1 MCGRFGQAYPSITL
15 KDWYRAAAMPDFDS
29 RYNIAP
35 TTNIV
40 VIREGEEG
48 RTGSMMRWG
57 LIPWWFKAPGKLP
70 LLHNARSE
78 TVHEKKLFKASFHRQ
93 RCIVP
98 ASGFFEWQ
106 RMPSGRKQPFYISS
120 RDGNPLS
127 FAGIWDTA
135 TIKEGEKIDTC
146 AILTTDCNALMQPI
160 HDRMPVVLARDEWDT
175 WLNPL
180 PQPDEVFLPLLKPFA
195 PDLMQLWAVSPAVG
209 NVANQGE
216 GLISPVTFNAVPT

>member
-1 MCGRFGQAYPSITL
+1 MR
-15 KDWYRAAAMPDFDS
+15 DWYLASAMPEFDP

-48 RTGSMMRWG
+48 RAGSMMRWG
-57 LIPWWFKAPGKLP
+57 LIPWWAKDTKKLP
-70 LLHNARSE
+70 LLHNARCE

-93 RCIVP
+93 RCIIP
-98 ASGFFEWQ
+98 ASGFFEWE
-106 RMPSGRKQPFYISS
+106 RLADGRKQPFYISS

-127 FAGIWDTA
+127 FAGIWDSA
-135 TIKEGEKIDTC
+135 TTVEGERIDSC

-160 HDRMPVVLARDEWDT
+160 HDRMPVVLAAHDWDT
-175 WLNPL
+175 WLDPM
-180 PQPDEVFLPLLKPFA
+180 PSTDEALLPLLKPFA
-195 PDLMQLWAVSPAVG
+195 PDLMQLWAVSTAVG

-216 GLISPVTFNAVPT
+216 GLIRPAMEAFLK